1 MRILKLS
8 CRLFVSKNENQ
19 ISLPAITTS
28 TKNSNLYVF
37 LVILCIDWRIPRDNS
52 KYLHNIFLVN
62 LTWTKIRHFFAW
74 RNQTMVLDDFFYS
87 CMWLYRIKLQLFKY
101 VIKPF
106 FSMTSFYAYQ
116 LSYEPCILSF
126 SYNSPI
132 LTFVYMFSH
141 ATSLQ
146 YQSCT
151 FWCSSVICTSANV

>member
-1 MRILKLS
+1 MNK
-8 CRLFVSKNENQ
+8 
-19 ISLPAITTS
+19 
-28 TKNSNLYVF
+28 
-37 LVILCIDWRIPRDNS
+37 
-52 KYLHNIFLVN
+52 
-62 LTWTKIRHFFAW
+62 
-74 RNQTMVLDDFFYS
+74 NQTFLCMKEQNNGSWWLFYS
-87 CMWLYRIKLQLFKY
+87 YMWLYRIKLQLFKS

-151 FWCSSVICTSANV
+151 FWCSSVICTSANFSKNTLCTRFLKLELWNNLQIRSYWQNNTHYLSDGKNIF